1 VLREAP
7 LPVELRK
14 VRVVLGGQAGFFFF
28 CLIING
34 LVIENFSCQQ

>member
-14 VRVVLGGQAGFFFF
+14 VRVVLGGQAVFFFF
-28 CLIING
+28 FFF
-34 LVIENFSCQQ
+34 V